1 MGRRL
6 LKGTKGGG
14 GESYGGVEQRVR
26 KIKRI
31 EE

>member
-6 LKGTKGGG
+6 LKGTNGGE
-14 GESYGGVEQRVR
+14 ESYGGIEQRMI
-26 KIKRI
+26 KIRRI